1 MSAPT
6 SGSSGSSSAAS
17 PVPGYYPDPSVP
29 DYIRYWNGFA
39 WVPGTSRPAPT
50 GDEAF
55 PPPPVAQVP
64 AQTPVR
70 PQTPAPTPAPTP
82 VPTPAPAVDESGPM
96 FLDED
101 PRAPLVHRPAPG
113 PAVDETGP

>member
-6 SGSSGSSSAAS
+6 SGSSGSSSAAL
-17 PVPGYYPDPSVP
+17 PVPGYYPDPSIP
-29 DYIRYWNGFA
+29 HYIRYWNGSA

-55 PPPPVAQVP
+55 PSPPVAQAPPQAQARP
-64 AQTPVR
+64 A
-70 PQTPAPTPAPTP
+70 A
-82 VPTPAPAVDESGPM
+82 PAPAVDESGPM

-101 PRAPLVHRPAPG
+101 PGAPLTQRPATG
-113 PAVDETGP
+113 PAPDE